1 MRLLPQRI
9 RLAAPK
15 CTPEAVLAFFTLAG
29 ERLYTR
35 AMRASPPFRPSPLQ
49 VLLPAAA
56 LLAGCAGSP
65 SLSQPHEMLNAV
77 LWQQTSGEYVGLA
90 SQVYRTALRNLEAAL
105 ANPAWS
111 AALEQTGDFEALPP
125 AVILDVDETV
135 LDNSGYE
142 TRIVKEYG
150 NYTPQSFAAWCREG
164 HPRAIPGAKG
174 FLDAALERGVTLI
187 YYSGRPEDLRE
198 CTERNLRDAGLPLP
212 PGARLLLNDGR
223 SKTELR
229 AAMAERYRIVLL
241 VGDNLT
247 DFLDDTQA
255 GPASRR
261 ELAMQYSERWGR
273 QWILLPNPMYGHWE
287 ASCYN
292 YDYRLG
298 RTQQLIEKL
307 RALSRGAGTHNTTD

>member
-1 MRLLPQRI
+1 MPFVPRRI
-9 RLAAPK
+9 RLAALE
-15 CTPEAVLAFFTLAG
+15 CTPEAVLAIFALVD

-35 AMRASPPFRPSPLQ
+35 AMRAPPPLRRSPLQ
-49 VLLPAAA
+49 ALLPAAA
-56 LLAGCAGSP
+56 LLAGCTGSP
-65 SLSQPHEMLNAV
+65 PLSQPHEMLNAV

-90 SQVYRTALRNLEAAL
+90 SQIYRTARRNLEAAL
-105 ANPAWS
+105 ANPART

-142 TRIVKEYG
+142 SRIVKDYG
-150 NYTPQSFAAWCREG
+150 YYTPQSFAAWCREG
-164 HPRAIPGAKG
+164 QPRAIPGAKG

-187 YYSGRPEDLRE
+187 YYSGRPEALRE

-212 PGARLLLNDGR
+212 PDARLLLNDGR

-229 AAMAERYRIVLL
+229 AAMAERYRILLL

-247 DFLDDTQA
+247 DFVDDTRA
-255 GPASRR
+255 GPTSRR
-261 ELAMQYSERWGR
+261 ELATQYSERWGR

-287 ASCYN
+287 ASCYR

-298 RTQQLIEKL
+298 RTQQLIEKR
-307 RALSRGAGTHNTTD
+307 RALSRGIGTHRTKD